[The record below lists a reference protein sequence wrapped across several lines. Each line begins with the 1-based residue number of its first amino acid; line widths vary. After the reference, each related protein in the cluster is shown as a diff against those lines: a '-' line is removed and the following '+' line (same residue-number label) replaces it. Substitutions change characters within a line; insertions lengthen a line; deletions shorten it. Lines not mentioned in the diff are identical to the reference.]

1 VTPCGLAQGAVCI
14 KNKELKRIAKYKELL
29 SIEKSIVIRIN
40 HTTDYNNYNELLN
53 GEYKE

>member
-1 VTPCGLAQGAVCI
+1 MLSYFNSNSA
-14 KNKELKRIAKYKELL
+14 KWSKLKQWKYKELL